1 MQNQPIP
8 FQYTLP
14 IPMLNSLGSSFHVC
28 FHNPPSAAVN
38 KMVGKSAS
46 FLAEFSPGNSSS
58 TMAHASTTASWRNS
72 SDNTGFCASRDW
84 SAAGSLEQQK
94 KITEFNWTP
103 KIYSMTPLTTNK
115 SFTTIRRKNF
125 AAQTPNPPVS
135 FTFHI
140 ISCSII
146 TWVTALIE

>member
-46 FLAEFSPGNSSS
+46 FLRNFH
-58 TMAHASTTASWRNS
+58 HATLHPQWHMLPQRL
-72 SDNTGFCASRDW
+72 
-84 SAAGSLEQQK
+84 LEEIHR
-94 KITEFNWTP
+94 IT
-103 KIYSMTPLTTNK
+103 
-115 SFTTIRRKNF
+115 
-125 AAQTPNPPVS
+125 PVS
-135 FTFHI
+135 AQAATGVQLEASKDKKKNHRVQLDAGI
-140 ISCSII
+140 
-146 TWVTALIE
+146 L